1 MIEDNL
7 VELLLSNWGFR
18 RSLRENLFKLRL
30 GNMTSPP
37 YEIFVITFYGK
48 EVSWAFFGKEVT
60 EAEIQSWTKLNI
72 IEKCKGS

>member
-1 MIEDNL
+1 
-7 VELLLSNWGFR
+7 
-18 RSLRENLFKLRL
+18 
-30 GNMTSPP
+30 MTSPP